1 MKLRYAIWERL
12 KKAKKEK
19 GLLYQDIAEKTNLS
33 NSTLTTLFS
42 SQPNYRVGKI
52 IEIGKALEV
61 DLPYIFGENPDSSL
75 EYPTSEDEAVS
86 NLWFNLDSYY
96 MNPDGEEYYS
106 RKKVYKKI
114 GKAFYTAV
122 KKDRIL
128 LSLDVLEDFSKHL
141 KISPLRLISKSTS
154 LEKLHFRRQNSIVC
168 LHLQKGRENVATV
181 IIDGDNSRYKVEDWL
196 MGLLAGTREPVLTL
210 NDINDKNSK
219 LIVEWGEYLAIKLQ
233 KDGQELYVHQEDK
246 EKANELLT
254 KISRKERGYESYLN
268 LLEAKENG

>member
-12 KKAKKEK
+12 KKAKEEK
-19 GLLYQDIAEKTNLS
+19 GLLYQDIAKKTNLS

-61 DLPYIFGENPDSSL
+61 DLPYIFGENPDSNL

-86 NLWFNLDSYY
+86 NFWFNLDSYY

-219 LIVEWGEYLAIKLQ
+219 LIVEWGEYLTIKLQ

>member
-12 KKAKKEK
+12 KKAKEEK
-19 GLLYQDIAEKTNLS
+19 GLLYQDIAKKTNLS

-61 DLPYIFGENPDSSL
+61 ELPYIFGENPDSIL

-86 NLWFNLDSYY
+86 NFWFNLDSYY

-219 LIVEWGEYLAIKLQ
+219 LIVEWGEYLTIKLQ

>member
-12 KKAKKEK
+12 KKAKEEK

-86 NLWFNLDSYY
+86 NFWFNLDSYY

>member
-1 MKLRYAIWERL
+1 
-12 KKAKKEK
+12 
-19 GLLYQDIAEKTNLS
+19 
-33 NSTLTTLFS
+33 
-42 SQPNYRVGKI
+42 
-52 IEIGKALEV
+52 
-61 DLPYIFGENPDSSL
+61 
-75 EYPTSEDEAVS
+75 
-86 NLWFNLDSYY
+86 

-106 RKKVYKKI
+106 RKKIYKKI

-128 LSLDVLEDFSKHL
+128 LSLDVLEDFSEHL

-210 NDINDKNSK
+210 NDVNDKNSK
-219 LIVEWGEYLAIKLQ
+219 LIVEWGEYLTIKLQ

>member
-12 KKAKKEK
+12 KKAKEEK
-19 GLLYQDIAEKTNLS
+19 GLLYEDIAKKTNLS

-86 NLWFNLDSYY
+86 NFWFNLDSYY

-210 NDINDKNSK
+210 NDVNDKNSK
-219 LIVEWGEYLAIKLQ
+219 LIVEWGEYLTIKLK

>member
-12 KKAKKEK
+12 KKAKEEK
-19 GLLYQDIAEKTNLS
+19 GLLYQDIAKKTNLS

-86 NLWFNLDSYY
+86 NFWFNLDSYY

-219 LIVEWGEYLAIKLQ
+219 LIVEWGEYLTIKLQ

>member
-12 KKAKKEK
+12 KKAKEEK
-19 GLLYQDIAEKTNLS
+19 GLLYQDIAKKTNLS

-61 DLPYIFGENPDSSL
+61 ELPYIFGENPDSSL

-86 NLWFNLDSYY
+86 NFWFNLDSYY

-141 KISPLRLISKSTS
+141 KVSPLRLISKSTS

-210 NDINDKNSK
+210 NDVNDKNSK
-219 LIVEWGEYLAIKLQ
+219 LIVEWGEYLTIKLQ